1 MTERDQLDE
10 EQEATLSE
18 AELDADRPNALLAA
32 TLAEAKAE
40 REPERDWDAASDAL
54 FARLEREKVA
64 SRRTERSRVVWLSFA
79 GAVAAAAA
87 AVFYLRNPAPQPN
100 PPVAVHDTSV
110 GTLVSANGA
119 AVTVSGS
126 KVSDGYALRGGDVV
140 SVSGGNAVFS
150 QEGKVRFSIESGS
163 EVSVTHPT
171 APLILA
177 LAIGATEADVTPVP
191 TGDAFAVD
199 VASKSGA
206 VARVA
211 VHGTH
216 LRVARQGDH
225 VVVDLTEGVVAIG
238 GVANGESTIVHAPA
252 HVEFDATDA
261 AHTVVINRA
270 ADAVRAA
277 DTTVHQ
283 ASVAA
288 PPATVAATHPLG
300 HSSPGAVSAVKPVDT
315 ATPAAIVDPERALS
329 QAVQG
334 CIVSVPSSTQVSLTF
349 ESKLS
354 LRLADDGSVQSA
366 LFDPPLPVEA
376 RECAARAIYQKGL
389 FSHPGDVTI
398 PISVRR

>member
-1 MTERDQLDE
+1 MTERE
-10 EQEATLSE
+10 EQEEATLSE
-18 AELDADRPNALLAA
+18 AELDADRPSALLASS
-32 TLAEAKAE
+32 LSEAKAE
-40 REPERDWDAASDAL
+40 RMPERDWDAASDAL
-54 FARLEREKVA
+54 FARLEREKA
-64 SRRTERSRVVWLSFA
+64 TTRRSERSRVVWISFA
-79 GAVAAAAA
+79 GALAAAAA
-87 AVFYLRNPAPQPN
+87 AVFYLRNPSPPAN
-100 PPVAVHDTSV
+100 PPVAVHDSAV
-110 GTLVSANGA
+110 GSLVSANGA
-119 AVTVSGS
+119 AVTVSGT
-126 KVSDGYALRGGDVV
+126 KVSDGYALKGGDVIA
-140 SVSGGNAVFS
+140 VSGGNAVFS
-150 QEGKVRFSIESGS
+150 QEGKVRFSIENGS
-163 EVSVTHPT
+163 EVSVTHPS

-199 VASKSGA
+199 VAAKSGA

-238 GVANGESTIVHAPA
+238 GASGGESTIVHAPA

-283 ASVAA
+283 ASAAA
-288 PPATVAATHPLG
+288 PPSTVAAVHPATHT
-300 HSSPGAVSAVKPVDT
+300 SPGAVTAVKPVDT

-329 QAVQG
+329 QAVQS

-354 LRLADDGSVQSA
+354 LRLADDGTVQSA

-398 PISVRR
+398 PITVRR